1 MIEQKEAP
9 FAVMKLHVLFCLLTL
24 GSSLLAETRPNF
36 LVILA
41 DDHGYGDVSTY
52 HASDVQTPNIDRIGQ
67 EGMTFTAMRANCT
80 VCSPSRAALLT
91 GRYAD
96 RVGVPGVIR
105 TQPEDSW
112 GYFDPSVPTLA
123 NELKKV
129 GYHTGLVGKW
139 HLGLESPNTPNE
151 RGFDHFHGFL
161 GDMMDSYTTHL
172 RHGNNYMRL
181 NAETVDPKGH
191 ATDVFTEWAGDYL
204 RERAEDNKKP
214 FFLYLAY
221 NAPHFPIEPPPEYLA
236 KVKARAP
243 QLEEKRAMNVAFV
256 EHLDDCIGRVLS
268 VLKETEL
275 AENTVVVFS
284 ADNGGS
290 LPHSQN
296 NDPWRGGKQDHYDG
310 GLRVP
315 FVMRWP
321 AQIKPGSRSDYQG
334 LNFDLF
340 PTFLEL
346 AGARPSP
353 DLDAVSLVPILKGGA
368 ITTPRELYFVRRE
381 GNKMYGGK
389 NYEAL
394 IRGDWKLMQNDPYSP
409 LELYDL
415 KNDPEEKNNLAAKA
429 PKVFNQLA
437 ESLRKHIQRGGST
450 PWQKP

>member
-1 MIEQKEAP
+1 
-9 FAVMKLHVLFCLLTL
+9 MKLHVLFCLLTL